1 MAVGGRT
8 LAGDTAE
15 SCECSVIDTR
25 FRVYSGQARAASLAE
40 TVGTTTPAF
49 LLRRVY
55 YVSNM
60 SWALSADVNR
70 DRFNFLSDAR
80 KIFEAVFQP
89 VARLT
94 KHCQGTIGGRR

>member
-1 MAVGGRT
+1 MGGRT

-15 SCECSVIDTR
+15 SCERSVIDTR
-25 FRVYSGQARAASLAE
+25 IRVYSGQARAASLAE

-55 YVSNM
+55 YIASM

-70 DRFNFLSDAR
+70 DRFNTYQQTSDTSSMEYQKLVGVLHAALP
-80 KIFEAVFQP
+80 ELV
-89 VARLT
+89 L
-94 KHCQGTIGGRR
+94 

>member
-1 MAVGGRT
+1 MGGRT

-15 SCECSVIDTR
+15 SCECSIIDTR

-49 LLRRVY
+49 LLRLVY

-60 SWALSADVNR
+60 LMLKLCVLYVKLNLLAISWC
-70 DRFNFLSDAR
+70 
-80 KIFEAVFQP
+80 AVSS
-89 VARLT
+89 
-94 KHCQGTIGGRR
+94 RRRVF